1 MPAFSSLLLIGGL
14 KFWQGNNAVIRE
26 VIQEITAGTTSA
38 AILGRLPIGGDA
50 ANGVASAWT
59 RQISLIIR
67 ALRYSEVS

>member
-1 MPAFSSLLLIGGL
+1 MPAFSSLLPIGGL

-26 VIQEITAGTTSA
+26 VIQEITAGTTS